1 MSLIKI
7 LSERLEFMRF
17 GAEDRARA
25 ERQAPLFKAS
35 IGRALD
41 AFYDHIGQTPG
52 LSKMFSSED
61 HMRRVKASQA
71 VHWERLLS
79 GQLDDD
85 YLDHARRIGEAH
97 ARIGLEPRWYL
108 GGYAMVLSGM
118 IDELLPAMLR
128 GGFLGRRR
136 KAEAAATLGLLVRL
150 AILDMDLAISTYI
163 EALAAERDGA
173 ERARRGLATEQAD
186 AIEQVSSAMEE
197 MTGSSRQTS
206 DSAARTEQLAAS
218 ASSHAEESGRAVERS
233 VAAMRIIAGKIKIVQ
248 DIARQTDLLALNA
261 AVEAARAG
269 DNGRG
274 FAVVA
279 SEVRKLAERA
289 GSAAGE
295 MSTLTGDAVSVA
307 EEGLSCVAKM
317 LPDIRLTSSLVAEIS
332 GACREQTIASEQI
345 NRALQKLES
354 LSQRGLADLNPQA
367 ATASP
372 VPPMPLRLRRAA

>member
-1 MSLIKI
+1 MSSVTDF
-7 LSERLEFMRF
+7 SERLDFMRF
-17 GAEDRARA
+17 GPEDRARA
-25 ERQAPLFKAS
+25 KKRAPLFKAS
-35 IGRALD
+35 VGRALD
-41 AFYDHIGQTPG
+41 AFYDHLGRTPG
-52 LSKMFSSED
+52 LSRMFSSAN
-61 HMRRVKASQA
+61 HMGRVKAAQA

-79 GQLDDD
+79 GQLDEG

-108 GGYAMVLSGM
+108 GGYGMVLSAM
-118 IDELLPAMLR
+118 IDDLLPAMLR

-173 ERARRGLATEQAD
+173 DRARRDLATEQAD

-197 MTGSSRQTS
+197 MTGSNRQTA

-218 ASSHAEESGRAVERS
+218 ASAHADDSGRAVERS
-233 VAAMRIIAGKIKIVQ
+233 VTAMRMIAGKIKIVQ

-289 GSAAGE
+289 SSAAGE
-295 MSTLTGDAVSVA
+295 MSTLTSDAVAVA

-317 LPDIRLTSSLVAEIS
+317 LPDIRQTSSLVAEIS

-345 NRALQKLES
+345 NRALQKLDH
-354 LSQRGLADLNPQA
+354 LSQKGLADLVPEVEA
-367 ATASP
+367 AAPTPSA
-372 VPPMPLRLRRAA
+372 PLRLRRAA

>member
-1 MSLIKI
+1 MSSVTSLG
-7 LSERLEFMRF
+7 ERLEFMKF
-17 GAEDRARA
+17 GPGDRARA
-25 ERQAPLFKAS
+25 ERRAPLFKAS

-41 AFYDHIGQTPG
+41 AFYDHLGRTPS
-52 LSKMFSSED
+52 LSKMFSSVD

-79 GQLDDD
+79 GQLDDG

-118 IDELLPAMLR
+118 IEDLLPAMLR

-136 KAEAAATLGLLVRL
+136 KAEAAATIGLLVRL

-163 EALAAERDGA
+163 DALAAERDGA
-173 ERARRGLATEQAD
+173 DRARRALAADQAD

-197 MTGSSRQTS
+197 MTGSNRQTA
-206 DSAARTEQLAAS
+206 DSATRTEQLAAS
-218 ASSHAEESGRAVERS
+218 ASAHADDSGRAVERS
-233 VAAMRIIAGKIKIVQ
+233 VAAMRMIAGKIKIVQ

-289 GSAAGE
+289 SNAAGE
-295 MSTLTGDAVSVA
+295 MSTLTGDAVAVA
-307 EEGLSCVAKM
+307 EEGLSCVARM

-332 GACREQTIASEQI
+332 GACREQTVASEQI
-345 NRALQKLES
+345 NRALQKLDQ
-354 LSQRGLADLNPQA
+354 LSQQGLADPNPALEA
-367 ATASP
+367 ASL
-372 VPPMPLRLRRAA
+372 LRPAVRSLRRVA

>member
-1 MSLIKI
+1 MSLVTI

-17 GAEDRARA
+17 GPEDQARA
-25 ERQAPLFKAS
+25 AKRAPLFKAS

-41 AFYDHIGQTPG
+41 VFYDHLGQTPG
-52 LSKMFSSED
+52 LSRMFSSPD

-108 GGYAMVLSGM
+108 GGYAMVLSAM

-163 EALAAERDGA
+163 EALAAQRDSA
-173 ERARRGLATEQAD
+173 ERARRSLATEQSD

-197 MTGSSRQTS
+197 MTGSNRQTA
-206 DSAARTEQLAAS
+206 DSAARTEQLATSAS
-218 ASSHAEESGRAVERS
+218 AHADDSGRAVERS
-233 VAAMRIIAGKIKIVQ
+233 VAAMRMIAGKIKIVQ

-289 GSAAGE
+289 SSAAGE
-295 MSTLTGDAVSVA
+295 MSTLTGDAVAVA
-307 EEGLSCVAKM
+307 EEGLSCVARM
-317 LPDIRLTSSLVAEIS
+317 LPDIRLTSSLVGEIS

-345 NRALQKLES
+345 NRALQKLDQ
-354 LSQRGLADLNPQA
+354 LSQQGLSAVNPKA
-367 ATASP
+367 EASP
-372 VPPMPLRLRRAA
+372 AARAGLPGLRRVA